1 MKGSIS
7 AAVLRVDVQAP
18 LDEQFTIAK
27 RTIIKSAMMEVELMS
42 SPTAPYS
49 TAKGYRNRT
58 GEGRITGQA
67 KNLVF
72 NRQDGAN
79 FLR

>member
-1 MKGSIS
+1 MKGSVS
-7 AAVLRVDVQAP
+7 VAVLRVDVQAP

-49 TAKGYRNRT
+49 TAKASGIERVR
-58 GEGRITGQA
+58 EGLPDLSLIHI
-67 KNLVF
+67 
-72 NRQDGAN
+72 
-79 FLR
+79 

>member
-1 MKGSIS
+1 MKGSVS
-7 AAVLRVDVQAP
+7 VAVLRVDVQAP

-49 TAKGYRNRT
+49 TAKG
-58 GEGRITGQA
+58 
-67 KNLVF
+67 
-72 NRQDGAN
+72 
-79 FLR
+79 